1 MVFNRLFE
9 DRSISYQTV
18 FESGDDLQFG
28 NLSATYVTEDNVF
41 QVNAVF
47 SAISLIA
54 DTVSTLPLD
63 AFTRRNGT
71 RQVLRPKPE
80 WVNQPDVDLPRVAF
94 YNSLI
99 VSLLLDGNAFVRVF
113 SNGSGQVTNLTVLSP
128 KSVKIQRSGVG
139 RLTFQVEG
147 SPRPLTSEEIVF
159 IPDLVRP
166 GDVRGVS
173 RVTQLKENL
182 GLAVALEKYA
192 AQFFGS
198 GTNMAGVIEFPGN
211 LTAEQASELARG
223 FDNRH
228 KGWKRGHKT
237 GVLTGG
243 ATFKTTQIDPEKSQA
258 IEARRL
264 AVEDV
269 ARIFNVPPHLLGL
282 PGTNSYASVEQ
293 NNLAWVT
300 HGLRPLI
307 QKIEDGFS
315 PLLSRSPGGADA
327 FLKFNIDG
335 LLRADIQSRMSAYS
349 TGLQSGFL
357 TINDVRRLEDLPPMA
372 DDAAN
377 VVRVPLANVDLTES
391 HVRAQRE
398 RVLMAQALVYAGYD
412 PAEVL
417 AALDLPEIAHT
428 GLPSSQLQPIS
439 QIDPVDPESV
449 YEVE

>member
-1 MVFNRLFE
+1 M
-9 DRSISYQTV
+9 
-18 FESGDDLQFG
+18 
-28 NLSATYVTEDNVF
+28 
-41 QVNAVF
+41 
-47 SAISLIA
+47 
-54 DTVSTLPLD
+54 
-63 AFTRRNGT
+63 
-71 RQVLRPKPE
+71 
-80 WVNQPDVDLPRVAF
+80 
-94 YNSLI
+94 
-99 VSLLLDGNAFVRVF
+99 LDGNAFVRVF

-211 LTAEQASELARG
+211 LSAEQASELARG

-237 GVLTGG
+237 GVLSGG
-243 ATFKTTQIDPEKSQA
+243 ATFKPTQVDPEKSQA

-300 HGLRPLI
+300 HGLRPII

-357 TINDVRRLEDLPPMA
+357 TINDVRRLEDLPPM
-372 DDAAN
+372 DDAAAN

-391 HVRAQRE
+391 HVKAQRE
-398 RVLMAQALVYAGYD
+398 RVQMAQALVYSGYD

-417 AALDLPEIAHT
+417 AALGLPEIAHT

>member
-9 DRSISYQTV
+9 ERSISYQTV

-63 AFTRRNGT
+63 AYVRRNGS
-71 RQVLRPKPE
+71 RQPLRPKPA

-99 VSLLLDGNAFVRVF
+99 VSLLLDGNVFVRVF
-113 SNGSGQVTNLTVLSP
+113 SNGSGQVTNLTVLNP
-128 KSVKIQRSGVG
+128 KTVKINRTGIG

-147 SPRPLTSEEIVF
+147 APRPLTSEEIVF

-166 GDVRGVS
+166 GDIRGVS

-211 LTAEQASELARG
+211 LSAEQASELARG

-237 GVLTGG
+237 GVLSGG
-243 ATFKTTQIDPEKSQA
+243 ATFKPTQVDPEKSQA

-300 HGLRPLI
+300 HGLRPII

-357 TINDVRRLEDLPPMA
+357 TINDVRRLEDLPPM
-372 DDAAN
+372 DDAAAN

-391 HVRAQRE
+391 HVKAQRE
-398 RVLMAQALVYAGYD
+398 RVQMAQALVYSGYD

-417 AALDLPEIAHT
+417 AALGLPEIAHT